1 MGRTAGTLN
10 KITAEVKEKL
20 ESLID
25 GVVGLLD
32 ISVWTRTKGFAIDFY
47 SYCIA
52 DLPLSI
58 LNYWCPYLHY

>member
-1 MGRTAGTLN
+1 MERIAGTPN

-32 ISVWTRTKGFAIDFY
+32 ISEMNTNQGIFF
-47 SYCIA
+47 
-52 DLPLSI
+52 
-58 LNYWCPYLHY
+58 